1 MIKINIQLF
10 GGRGASSGMSYDK
23 YGKPKHKY
31 GTEYST
37 LYQSGN
43 IKFVK
48 YNMSGATKA
57 PLETMTSGRVYA
69 TVNEKNEIKAISYYD
84 KNNKRSKQIDV
95 SGQPHV
101 IDGKYDLPHTHKG
114 YFHSEKGTYTLSK
127 SEQKM
132 VDRVL
137 KTWYYVTH
145 K

>member
-1 MIKINIQLF
+1 M

-23 YGKPKHKY
+23 YGNLKHKY
-31 GTEYST
+31 GIEYST

-48 YNMSGATKA
+48 YNMSGATTA
-57 PLETMTSGRVYA
+57 PLETMTPGRVYA
-69 TVNEKNEIKAISYYD
+69 TINERNEIKAISYYD

-95 SGQPHV
+95 AGQPHV
-101 IDGKYDLPHTHKG
+101 INGKPELPHTHKG
-114 YFHSEKGTYTLSK
+114 YFHGEKGTYTLSK
-127 SEQKM
+127 SERKM

-137 KTWYYVTH
+137 KTWYYLTH